1 MHENKLA
8 REKAPSKSEQSAIKG
23 LGFGDEEEMKTKDLK
38 LRETVF
44 FDGGEYW
51 DVRLSMERPTD
62 ESLITYY
69 EKGTDLGFK
78 DKSKDN
84 PMKKFILFKTQKQ
97 LDKSKEEVKPPKET
111 EDK

>member
-1 MHENKLA
+1 MIL
-8 REKAPSKSEQSAIKG
+8 KAKFI
-23 LGFGDEEEMKTKDLK
+23 
-38 LRETVF
+38 
-44 FDGGEYW
+44 
-51 DVRLSMERPTD
+51 
-62 ESLITYY
+62 YY